1 MAEATY
7 VHLANDGGIFAVCGG
22 TGQAG
27 WITRAILLEEIN
39 AARQRS
45 GSVLISTDQS
55 KGRAPRIV
63 AETQLMIAA
72 SNLKIV
78 SSPRIDPG
86 AIQKDGIT
94 TLMKAAYV
102 GREDLVRDLVDRGVD
117 TSARDIAGYTALMCA
132 AYAGKLEV
140 VKLLIGAGS
149 DVNAS
154 DLEGSTPLMFAAQNG
169 HCEVVEALVK
179 AGANPNLRGKKVS
192 RLETLQC
199 RTNPTK

>member
-1 MAEATY
+1 
-7 VHLANDGGIFAVCGG
+7 
-22 TGQAG
+22 
-27 WITRAILLEEIN
+27 
-39 AARQRS
+39 
-45 GSVLISTDQS
+45 
-55 KGRAPRIV
+55 
-63 AETQLMIAA
+63 MIAA

-78 SSPRIDPG
+78 SSPRIHPG

-140 VKLLIGAGS
+140 AKLLIGAGS

-154 DLEGSTPLMFAAQNG
+154 DLEGSTSLMFAAQNG
-169 HCEVVEALVK
+169 HCGVVEALVIARQPK
-179 AGANPNLRGKKVS
+179 GNSGG
-192 RLETLQC
+192 
-199 RTNPTK
+199 